1 MATKNLKLYES
12 LSVAGLIGDLHE
24 RMQVIRPGIS
34 RNTVRLAFVAGGTT
48 RLRKRILE
56 EATRLWEQH
65 QSAEADEI
73 HPRLTPPEPIQARA

>member
-24 RMQVIRPGIS
+24 RMQAIRPGIS

-48 RLRKRILE
+48 RLRKRILQ
-56 EATRLWEQH
+56 EASILWEQH
-65 QSAEADEI
+65 QSDEADET
-73 HPRLTPPEPIQARA
+73 HPRFTAHETVQVRA